1 MPALALNSFRK
12 CLLTGRIS
20 NATHTL
26 WKKSTVTHIQ
36 LPFLGYVTNNKF
48 VGFCSILIECCRR
61 CGKRRGNWDGKA
73 NEIQIQIWFMSRSL
87 QANRIVYVGRTT
99 NCRCCTNTN
108 QKNRIRTYARLS
120 SHPVPVLQAHDY
132 GKAIK
137 IHQGSGMLIFMQYLM
152 TYSQRKLV
160 YMKLKWVLIEN
171 ITWVRLTH
179 PFTMIMQR

>member
-1 MPALALNSFRK
+1 MP
-12 CLLTGRIS
+12 
-20 NATHTL
+20 HTP
-26 WKKSTVTHIQ
+26 S
-36 LPFLGYVTNNKF
+36 
-48 VGFCSILIECCRR
+48 
-61 CGKRRGNWDGKA
+61 GKRAQLHTFNFPFWDTWRITNLWDFAAFWLNVVVAAGNA
-73 NEIQIQIWFMSRSL
+73 EEIGMERRTRSKYKYDL
-87 QANRIVYVGRTT
+87 WAAVCKPIVSYMWGSSPP

-108 QKNRIRTYARLS
+108 EKNRIRTYARLS

-137 IHQGSGMLIFMQYLM
+137 IHQGSGTLIFMQYLM